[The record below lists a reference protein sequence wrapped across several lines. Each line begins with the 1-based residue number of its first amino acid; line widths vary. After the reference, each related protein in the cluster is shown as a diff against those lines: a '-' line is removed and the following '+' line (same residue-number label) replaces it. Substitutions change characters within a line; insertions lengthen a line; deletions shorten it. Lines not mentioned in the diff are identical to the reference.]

1 MHPDQIASF
10 VTKKTHA
17 FCHSCSLFHSRYVT
31 AFMIATEE
39 YILWENLRLCRI
51 PKSEISLIKSYS
63 EVLWSLSLLRLLN

>member
-39 YILWENLRLCRI
+39 YILWENLTTCLGDVGR
-51 PKSEISLIKSYS
+51 
-63 EVLWSLSLLRLLN
+63 V